1 MLDDLGIGPSGPPI
15 PPSVTF
21 SVVPFPKKRE
31 QAKLEQ
37 TCFTF
42 LVPSG
47 LDEKDKDKKEEE
59 LQASVL
65 KLSVMSKQKKSFLIW
80 GKIWNTSN
88 MDLMSI

>member
-15 PPSVTF
+15 PPSVIF

-47 LDEKDKDKKEEE
+47 LDEKDKNEDE
-59 LQASVL
+59 LQASGL
-65 KLSVMSKQKKSFLIW
+65 KLSVMSIQKNHS
-80 GKIWNTSN
+80 
-88 MDLMSI
+88 

>member
-47 LDEKDKDKKEEE
+47 LDEKDKKEDE

>member
-15 PPSVTF
+15 PPPVTF

-42 LVPSG
+42 LIPSG
-47 LDEKDKDKKEEE
+47 LDEKDKKEDE
-59 LQASVL
+59 LQASIL
-65 KLSVMSKQKKSFLIW
+65 KLSVMSIQKSH
-80 GKIWNTSN
+80 S
-88 MDLMSI
+88 